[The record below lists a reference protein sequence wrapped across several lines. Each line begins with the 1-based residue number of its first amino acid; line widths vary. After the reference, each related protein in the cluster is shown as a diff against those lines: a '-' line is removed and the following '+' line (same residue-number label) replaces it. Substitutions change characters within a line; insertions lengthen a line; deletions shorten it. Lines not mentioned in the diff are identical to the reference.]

1 MLGAGVAKG
10 PVHLIRISL
19 SDPTDHELVEVCG
32 APRGTATDPP
42 PYDPER
48 RIAIGYDSGN
58 GALSAFRVQRAPRA
72 AVAAPAGARGPHD
85 PVPRH
90 RRVGRARRVGPALAR
105 TAGVRAIGDRTGA
118 GPPLL
123 LLRPCAPVTRLPQL
137 GHYPQLED
145 PSAVAEILRRF

>member
-42 PYDPER
+42 LYDPER

-58 GALSAFRVQRAPRA
+58 GALSAFRFSGRLEPLWQRPPAHAAHMIRYPDTGELVVHDGSVRRWPAPRA
-72 AVAAPAGARGPHD
+72 SAPSATAPARDRRCCSCAHARP
-85 PVPRH
+85 
-90 RRVGRARRVGPALAR
+90 
-105 TAGVRAIGDRTGA
+105 
-118 GPPLL
+118 
-123 LLRPCAPVTRLPQL
+123 
-137 GHYPQLED
+137 
-145 PSAVAEILRRF
+145 